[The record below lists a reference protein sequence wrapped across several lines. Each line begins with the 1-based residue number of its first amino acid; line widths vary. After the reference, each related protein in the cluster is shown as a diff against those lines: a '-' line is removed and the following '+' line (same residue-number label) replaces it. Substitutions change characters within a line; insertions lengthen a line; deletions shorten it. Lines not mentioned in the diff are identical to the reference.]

1 MSDTDFAPDTQARLD
16 ALFAPWNRADAPGLI
31 VGIRHGEHGEYRR
44 AFGMASLE
52 TGVANALSTRMRI
65 GSTSKHMLAALA
77 LTLEDEGLI
86 DLDRPIGDYLPQ
98 LSAPNAEPTIRQ
110 LLQHRGGTRCHID
123 LGFIAHGM
131 AAPPEGS
138 AWEVLMRQTGRNFP
152 PGSATCYNN
161 GGYHLVSLALA
172 RLAGTPLSAL
182 LARKLFGPLSMSA
195 TSLEPSD
202 HVMIRGAASLHLARQ
217 DCRWERGLFPSREML
232 GEGGVVSTIGD
243 MLAWAAHVRDGLGAR
258 LLDLPIEADGSQ
270 GNYGL
275 GLIAQTYRGISTFRH
290 AGTVIGGSCEMV
302 CAPQE
307 ALDVVILANGAPG
320 ASPSLLADQ
329 VVDIVL
335 APLVHP
341 AAVPPPADA
350 FAGWLG
356 DYGSHETGMVYG
368 LEEKGGDLHLRAA
381 KYPAAWPLA
390 AESDGWLTTGAT
402 GVSTIRV
409 RPEQDSIR
417 LRFAGSE
424 ERLEKL
430 SPAPFDPAIIGRYE
444 SAESGLT
451 TVIEKSEHGF
461 AVQFSDHWGISLFD
475 LAPLGGPWLHIRSAL
490 DPTQFGASLWFP
502 EGWSGHFLLNSAR
515 TRGLAFDRVGCG

>member
-1 MSDTDFAPDTQARLD
+1 MSDTDFAPDTEAQLD
-16 ALFAPWNRADAPGLI
+16 ALFGKWNRADAPGLI
-31 VGIRHGEHGEYRR
+31 VGIRHSGYGEYRR
-44 AFGMASLE
+44 AFGLASLE

-77 LTLEDEGLI
+77 LMFEDEELI
-86 DLDRPIGDYLPQ
+86 DLDRPIGGYLPQ
-98 LSAPNAEPTIRQ
+98 LCAPNGEPTVRQ

-131 AAPPEGS
+131 VAPPEGS
-138 AWEVLMRQTGRNFP
+138 AWEVLMRQTGRNFL
-152 PGSATCYNN
+152 PGAVTCYNN
-161 GGYHLVSLALA
+161 GGYHLVSLALT
-172 RLAGTPLSAL
+172 RLGGAPLTAL
-182 LARKLFGPLSMSA
+182 LAGKLFGPLSMTA

-202 HVMIRGAASLHLARQ
+202 HVMIAGAASLHLPRQ
-217 DCRWERGLFPSREML
+217 DGRWERGLFPSREML

-243 MLAWAAHVRDGLGAR
+243 MLAWAAHIRGGLGLR

-270 GNYGL
+270 GYYGL
-275 GLIAQTYRGISTFRH
+275 GLMAQTYRGISTVRH
-290 AGTVIGGSCEMV
+290 AGSVIGGSCEML

-320 ASPSLLADQ
+320 LSPSLLADQ

-335 APLVHP
+335 ATRVHP
-341 AAVPPPADA
+341 AAVPPPAEA
-350 FAGWLG
+350 FARSLG
-356 DYGSHETGMVYG
+356 DYGSRESGMVYS
-368 LEEKGGDLHLRAA
+368 LEDKAGDLHLRAA
-381 KYPAAWPLA
+381 KYPVTWPLA
-390 AESDGWLTTGAT
+390 AESDGWLATGAT

-430 SPAPFDPAIIGRYE
+430 SPAPFDAAIIGRYE
-444 SAESGLT
+444 CAESGLT
-451 TVIEKSEHGF
+451 AAIDVSEHGY
-461 AVQFSDHWGISLFD
+461 AIQFSDHWGVSPFD

-515 TRGLAFDRVGCG
+515 TRGLVFDRVGCG

>member
-1 MSDTDFAPDTQARLD
+1 MSDTVFAPDTKARLD

-31 VGIRHGEHGEYRR
+31 VGIRHVGYGEYRR

-77 LTLEDEGLI
+77 LTFEDEGLI
-86 DLDRPIGDYLPQ
+86 NLDRPIGDYLPQ

-123 LGFIAHGM
+123 LGFIGHGM
-131 AAPPEGS
+131 VAPPEGS
-138 AWEVLMRQTGRNFP
+138 AWEVLMRQRGRNFL
-152 PGSATCYNN
+152 PGSVTCYSN

-172 RLAGTPLSAL
+172 RLGGASLDAL
-182 LARKLFGPLSMSA
+182 LARKLFEPLNMTA

-202 HVMIRGAASLHLARQ
+202 HVMIPGTASLHLARQ
-217 DCRWERGLFPSREML
+217 DGRWERGLFPSLEML

-243 MLAWAAHVRDGLGAR
+243 MLVWAAHIRGGLGSR

-270 GNYGL
+270 GYYGL
-275 GLIAQTYRGISTFRH
+275 GLMAQSYRGISTFRH

-320 ASPSLLADQ
+320 LSPSLLADQ

-335 APLVHP
+335 ATLVHP
-341 AAVPPPADA
+341 VAVPPPADA
-350 FAGWLG
+350 FARWLG
-356 DYGSHETGMVYG
+356 DYGSQETGMVYA
-368 LEEKGGDLHLRAA
+368 LEEKAGDLHLRAA
-381 KYPAAWPLA
+381 KYPVTWPLA
-390 AESDGWLTTGAT
+390 AESGGWLATGAT
-402 GVSTIRV
+402 GVGTIRV

-444 SAESGLT
+444 CAESGLT
-451 TVIEKSEHGF
+451 ATIEKSGRGL
-461 AVQFSDHWGISLFD
+461 ALQFSDHWGVSTFD

-490 DPTQFGASLWFP
+490 DPAQFGASLWFP

-515 TRGLAFDRVGCG
+515 TRGLAFDRVGSG